1 MTASIAELTEPHR
14 QRPAVR
20 ALCLGALATA
30 AVAGLAHGIGLVPA
44 GLAAF
49 VWLGAGAALL
59 SGAAATAGHALL
71 LRDRTAAGGSAPARD
86 AGRLHAMRMQ
96 AALGIGF
103 LAKLAGLGI
112 GVGAL
117 VAADVKFTGIASFAV
132 AFAAASL
139 VFQLCTALSLA
150 RAASGR
156 ASTGRVPSGSGSSD
170 GGAAGGTPRG
180 GQTP

>member
-20 ALCLGALATA
+20 ALAIGALATA
-30 AVAGLAHGIGLVPA
+30 AAAGLAQCLGVVPA
-44 GLAAF
+44 GFAAF
-49 VWLGAGAALL
+49 VWLGAGAALA
-59 SGAAATAGHALL
+59 SGAAATAVHALL
-71 LRDRTAAGGSAPARD
+71 LRDRTAAPGSVPAAT

-117 VAADVKFTGIASFAV
+117 VAADVKFTAIASFAV

-156 ASTGRVPSGSGSSD
+156 AGRVPSGSGSSD
-170 GGAAGGTPRG
+170 GGAAGGPPRG
-180 GQTP
+180 GPTS